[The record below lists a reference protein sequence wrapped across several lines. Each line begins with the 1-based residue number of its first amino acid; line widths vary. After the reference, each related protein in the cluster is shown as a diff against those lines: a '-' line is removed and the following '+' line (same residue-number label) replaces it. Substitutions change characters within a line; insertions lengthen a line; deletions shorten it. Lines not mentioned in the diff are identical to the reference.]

1 MHILVEIVPF
11 QEIKDSTPKSQVIPP
26 NQTAGFDI
34 VLDTS
39 SPGSFTN
46 NFQYIINGNHTYS
59 ITVIANIK
67 PIEVTMNSSVL
78 NFKLPNDSFQNYCC
92 QNLLLFNN
100 SNSIAKY
107 QIEGVQDSVFYFHET
122 SGSIRPNSNESV
134 EITYK
139 PDTNPHSE
147 RVVSISIFGGSSL
160 LLRLVGDTGK
170 PAFSLNRK
178 AVDYGLISLGVKTV
192 EYIEII
198 NNGDDAG
205 VFSITPSFT
214 DILTI
219 TPPKG
224 RVNKHSSLQL
234 VIEVMCEK
242 PGRFDIP
249 IKVTICGSN
258 PILFNVSG
266 HAEIPQA
273 EVSCDSVDF

>member
-46 NFQYIINGNHTYS
+46 KFQYIINGNHTYL

-122 SGSIRPNSNESV
+122 S
-134 EITYK
+134 
-139 PDTNPHSE
+139 
-147 RVVSISIFGGSSL
+147 
-160 LLRLVGDTGK
+160 
-170 PAFSLNRK
+170 
-178 AVDYGLISLGVKTV
+178 
-192 EYIEII
+192 
-198 NNGDDAG
+198 
-205 VFSITPSFT
+205 
-214 DILTI
+214 
-219 TPPKG
+219 
-224 RVNKHSSLQL
+224 
-234 VIEVMCEK
+234 
-242 PGRFDIP
+242 
-249 IKVTICGSN
+249 
-258 PILFNVSG
+258 
-266 HAEIPQA
+266 
-273 EVSCDSVDF
+273 